1 MLHFIR
7 VTKYLR
13 GKRTG
18 FVLAYSPR
26 GFSPSRWGPSG
37 SRKRKQL
44 VTWPLLSENETD
56 DAGTQLTSL
65 PPLSFHLS
73 SRPLDDTTSICGEC
87 FRPQFHISEPQR
99 CVHSISYV
107 SKSSR
112 VVTEDQTSEGSG
124 VRQLLDPE
132 SGREDPQSLQPTLWA
147 SREGAGFHRGRLDD
161 STKHTARG
169 RDYL

>member
-13 GKRTG
+13 GKRTIR
-18 FVLAYSPR
+18 LTAR
-26 GFSPSRWGPSG
+26 GDSVHQGGDLVAAGRGSSWSRGLCCQ
-37 SRKRKQL
+37 KLKQ
-44 VTWPLLSENETD
+44 T
-56 DAGTQLTSL
+56 DAGTLLTSL

-73 SRPLDDTTSICGEC
+73 SRPLDDTTSICDEC

-99 CVHSISYV
+99 GVHSISYV

-147 SREGAGFHRGRLDD
+147 SREGTAFHRGRLDD
-161 STKHTARG
+161 STKHTARV